1 MADVF
6 MSNTLPLD
14 FRIIMRIVENRIT
27 TGVVSFIRT
36 PFSACQWVEQQV
48 KLENGCCVRG

>member
-1 MADVF
+1 